1 MTPPRNNYIFVDY
14 ENVQGLDLQLLR
26 NKPAKVVLVVG
37 VRQKN
42 LPLALTK
49 EALAIG
55 LKQFEILETGCAGMN
70 ALDLVLA
77 YRIGRQVKEDP
88 DGYFHILSKDK
99 AFDALVAHLKATDV
113 RAKRSE
119 VFEHIPVLRDVKTIP
134 LAERVQQVKEQIGK
148 QKPDGR
154 PKKVKKL
161 RSMIDAHFHKLLS
174 EDEVTAVINRLMKD
188 KVITVSN
195 KESVGYA

>member
-1 MTPPRNNYIFVDY
+1 MTAPRNNYIFVDY

-26 NKPAKVVLVVG
+26 DKPAKVVLVVG
-37 VRQKN
+37 ERQKN

-55 LKQFEILETGCAGMN
+55 SKQFEILETGCAGKN

-161 RSMIDAHFHKLLS
+161 RSMIDAQFHKLLS
-174 EDEVTAVINRLMKD
+174 EDDVTAVINRLTKD
-188 KVITVSN
+188 KVITVSD